1 MRKYKVELQ
10 AIVTATVYVDC
21 SDETEAKSIAE
32 SAWRPICGTALDN
45 AGIDPTVKAI
55 YDYKVD
61 SHTEAAYPISVEE
74 VQC

>member
-21 SDETEAKSIAE
+21 SDETEAKSIAA
-32 SAWRPICGTALDN
+32 SAWRPICDTSGN

>member
-1 MRKYKVELQ
+1 MTKYKVELQ
-10 AIVTATVYVDC
+10 AVTTATVYVDC

-32 SAWRPICGTALDN
+32 SAWRPIYTSGN
-45 AGIDPTVKAI
+45 AGIDPTVNAI

-61 SHTEAAYPISVEE
+61 SHTKAAYPIGVEE

>member
-1 MRKYKVELQ
+1 MTKYKVELQ
-10 AIVTATVYVDC
+10 AVTTATVYVDC
-21 SDETEAKSIAE
+21 SDETEAKSIAA

-61 SHTEAAYPISVEE
+61 SPEAAYPIGVEE